1 MLNYKLFTVVISVT
15 LTTTGSTTFGATT
28 GSHGTSAMVFLLTT
42 HGGGNEL
49 GSAID
54 DTAANPHLDTDTA
67 IGGVSLSVGIVD
79 VGTEGVQRGT
89 TLFEVL
95 ATCDFS
101 TADTAGDG
109 DLDTLGTG
117 THRGSDGV
125 LDGATILD
133 TAFNLFGNVLSNED
147 GIHLGAFHLADVD
160 LHILA
165 SELLELLAEF
175 VDLRTGT
182 SDNQTR
188 TGGVDGHGEQLERT
202 LDVNLRDA
210 SLGETGVEILT
221 DLVVLNELLFKSSSA
236 KPVRIPS
243 ADDT

>member
-1 MLNYKLFTVVISVT
+1 V
-15 LTTTGSTTFGATT
+15 
-28 GSHGTSAMVFLLTT
+28 VFLLTAN
-42 HGGGNEL
+42 GGGDEL

-54 DTAANPHLDTDTA
+54 DTTANPHLDADTA

-79 VGTEGVQRGT
+79 VGTESVQGSA

-117 THRGSDGV
+117 THGGGDGV
-125 LDGATILD
+125 LDGTTILD
-133 TAFNLFGNVLSNED
+133 AAFNLFGDVLSNED
-147 GIHLGAFHLADVD
+147 GVHLGALHLADVD
-160 LHILA
+160 LDILA
-165 SELLELLAEF
+165 GELLEFLAQF
-175 VDLRTGT
+175 VDLGASTT
-182 SDNQTR
+182 DDETR
-188 TGGVDGHGEQLERT
+188 TGGVDGDGEQFEGT
-202 LDVNLRDA
+202 LNINLGDA

-221 DLVVLNELLFKSSSA
+221 NLVVLNELLFKSSSA

-243 ADDT
+243 ADATSSVSNWVSFLSHC